1 VATVGGNS
9 GLLGD
14 RYELLERIATGGM
27 GEVWR
32 GRDVVLQRT
41 VAIKVL
47 RSQYAD
53 DPTFIARFRAEARHA
68 AALNHPNIA
77 AVLDYG
83 EAAPEE
89 AGEHLAY
96 LVMELVDG
104 APLSAHL
111 SAEGPMEPHAAL
123 SVLQQTAAGLA
134 EAHRR
139 GLVHRDVKPANILIK
154 PDGAVKLTDF
164 GIARSA
170 DSVPLTGTGQVIGTA
185 QYMSPEQAQGA
196 TATPASDVYALGL
209 VGYESLTGHAAFEG
223 ENPVSVALKHVV
235 EEPEPLPAEL
245 PDEVRGLID
254 SALVKDPGER
264 IPDGAAFLSAVEETL
279 EHERGPADTVAP
291 VSADTRPVRSL
302 RGVRPAPGA
311 HSAPAGEGTGRRRAL
326 MVLVPLLLLATAGVV
341 LLFLRGPAGG
351 DDPAAPGQS
360 AAADQSVVLAAED
373 HVGRPYA
380 DVAGQLTGLGLEVV
394 RVEQVTTDSPAG
406 TVTGVSPVGTRLA
419 EGDEVRVTVAV
430 APAADLPAEPGGGA
444 SAPVDGTGTGAGPAP
459 DGSAPGAGPRSPAG
473 GTGLPATPEGTGP
486 VDPGPTAPGTSPVPD
501 PEPTPPTPGGST
513 PPEPSSPEP
522 TAPEPTSPEPTA
534 PEPTS
539 PEPTAPEPTSPEPT
553 SPGPTGGATAPPA
566 TDPAAASTAG
576 TESSAAA

>member
-1 VATVGGNS
+1 VATVGGDS

-139 GLVHRDVKPANILIK
+139 GLVHRDVKPANILIG
-154 PDGAVKLTDF
+154 PGGTVKLTDF

-254 SALVKDPGER
+254 SALVKDPGDR

-302 RGVRPAPGA
+302 GRVRPAPGA
-311 HSAPAGEGTGRRRAL
+311 HSAPAGEETGRRRAL

-394 RVEQVTTDSPAG
+394 RVEQVTTDSPVG

-430 APAADLPAEPGGGA
+430 APAAEDLPAAPRTTAESGGGA
-444 SAPVDGTGTGAGPAP
+444 SAPVDGTGTGAGPAA
-459 DGSAPGAGPRSPAG
+459 DESAPGAGQQSPAG
-473 GTGLPATPEGTGP
+473 DADPSATPDDTVPPDPGTTTPGTLPA
-486 VDPGPTAPGTSPVPD
+486 PD
-501 PEPTPPTPGGST
+501 PEPTPPT
-513 PPEPSSPEP
+513 SPDP
-522 TAPEPTSPEPTA
+522 TDPEPTSPEPTS

-553 SPGPTGGATAPPA
+553 SPEPTGGVTVPPA
-566 TDPAAASTAG
+566 TDPASASTAG
-576 TESSAAA
+576 AESSAAA